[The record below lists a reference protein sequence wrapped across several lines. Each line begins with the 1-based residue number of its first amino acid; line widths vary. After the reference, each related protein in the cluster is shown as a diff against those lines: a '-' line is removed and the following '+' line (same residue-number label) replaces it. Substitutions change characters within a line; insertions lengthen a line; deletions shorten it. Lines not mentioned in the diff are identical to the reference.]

1 MYLVFI
7 PCFFQNLALNVC
19 NEKADWLENTPGAVT
34 QDFITQKQAL
44 NEALAPIW
52 TKLSEPRKYYQYYSY
67 LIYLCIFKKLL
78 LRLAVVK
85 LSKQFFWVK
94 KQMFWFSAQQL
105 EKKNIH
111 IQQLNA
117 GLRYLLCWLIKGDA
131 AVFHQTINVLHVSD
145 F

>member
-1 MYLVFI
+1 MTSLCFVIAQCYGIVLNIKRCIHCKIISADNVLSVYSL
-7 PCFFQNLALNVC
+7 FFQNLALNVC

-52 TKLSEPRKYYQYYSY
+52 TKLSEPRKYYQYHSY

-85 LSKQFFWVK
+85 LSKQFF
-94 KQMFWFSAQQL
+94 
-105 EKKNIH
+105 
-111 IQQLNA
+111 
-117 GLRYLLCWLIKGDA
+117 
-131 AVFHQTINVLHVSD
+131 
-145 F
+145 